1 MRNRKKLIKDA
12 LSLFVTLGITAI
24 SATATDAL
32 PLKEN
37 TQKGANHVSDCIRNT
52 KQKPEMPKVI
62 RTGAN
67 AITSNSGN
75 NKNQPTSRIC
85 KYCVEIDANGYCSSC
100 ERGPCGMDYPRCPY

>member
-24 SATATDAL
+24 SSSATDAL

-37 TQKGANHVSDCIRNT
+37 IQKGANDASNCIRNT
-52 KQKPEMPKVI
+52 KQKPEIPKVI

-67 AITSNSGN
+67 TITSNSGN
-75 NKNQPTSRIC
+75 KQYQPTSDVCYRC
-85 KYCVEIDANGYCSSC
+85 FFNGQGNCRLYRVSCSYAPDSECYC
-100 ERGPCGMDYPRCPY
+100 R